1 MKMAFPRTL
10 PSPLLS
16 SACCFVSALAASVT
30 FAALEPI
37 SPVDGETVPLLP
49 EIQKKVIA
57 MPTLAERIAF
67 FAANK
72 TNTNVR
78 SGTQYRTSAPLVFRF
93 RDTDN
98 PAGPSW
104 NGPWKVFIGKK
115 PDLSDAR
122 VFVAWQDPSPGPND
136 GAVWKPAT
144 VHDYRLEISG
154 ANLEIGTRY
163 YWKITCR
170 RRCSL
175 QCDPAHGCERSKKYD
190 ESSVAEFRTED
201 IAPRWIALEGPKL
214 FNVRDLGGRIGR
226 NGQRVRQGMIYRGA
240 TLNDDSM
247 TGDIPG
253 KSRLMADDLAY
264 MTGVL
269 GIKTDLDLRTTGE
282 TGGLAVSPLGKDVRL
297 IHRSS
302 QSYGWLFSAKDGG
315 NAMADNFRVFC
326 KPENYPVYF
335 HCSGGA
341 DRTGSLAWV
350 LNAVLGVSRHETETD
365 WEVTFYPD
373 IPDAKPN
380 DWRGEHHFDEGF
392 GKYGDA
398 NTPWDERIIL
408 YLKAQGITDAEIE
421 AVRAIMLEPR
431 Q

>member
-1 MKMAFPRTL
+1 MVGRLSRLTGLLAL
-10 PSPLLS
+10 CAAPL
-16 SACCFVSALAASVT
+16 
-30 FAALEPI
+30 FAAIEPI
-37 SPVDGETVPLLP
+37 SPVGDETVPLLP
-49 EIQKKVIA
+49 ENQKKVIA
-57 MPTLAERIAF
+57 MPTLPGRIAF
-67 FAANK
+67 FADNKANK
-72 TNTNVR
+72 DVCF
-78 SGTQYRTSAPLVFRF
+78 GTQYRTSAPIVFRF

-98 PAGPSW
+98 PDGPSW

-122 VFVAWQDPSPGPND
+122 VFCLWQDPSPGPND
-136 GAVWKPAT
+136 GDAWKPTA
-144 VHDYRLEISG
+144 VHEYRLEVPD

-175 QCDPAHGCERSKKYD
+175 QCDPTHGCERAKKYD

-214 FNVRDLGGRIGR
+214 FNVRDLGGRVGR
-226 NGQRVRQGMIYRGA
+226 GGRRVRQGMIYRGA

-269 GIKTDLDLRTTGE
+269 GIKTDLDLRTIGE
-282 TGGLAVSPLGKDVRL
+282 TGGMAVSPLGKDVRYV
-297 IHRSS
+297 HRSS
-302 QSYGWLFSAKDGG
+302 QSYKWLFSEKDGAK
-315 NAMADNFRVFC
+315 AMADNFRLFC
-326 KPENYPVYF
+326 KPENYPIYF

-350 LNAVLGVSRHETETD
+350 LNAVLGVSRHETEID

-373 IPDAKPN
+373 IPDANPD

-392 GKYGDA
+392 GKYGNAD
-398 NTPWDERIIL
+398 TPWNERIIL
-408 YLKAQGITDAEIE
+408 FLKGQGITDAEIE
-421 AVRAIMLEPR
+421 AVRAIMLE
-431 Q
+431 